1 MKYNVLG
8 IMSGTSMD
16 GIDLALCE
24 ISDNDGQWS
33 YKIIAAE
40 TTPYDSKWRIR
51 LSQLRKQ
58 TPLVYVKTDTFYGH
72 YLGTLAK
79 DFIAKH
85 NATVDLISSHGHTVF
100 HQPDGSIT
108 AQVGSGA
115 AIHAVTGLPVAC
127 DFRTVDVALGGQGAP
142 LVPVGDQHLFSG
154 YDAFLNIGG
163 FCNISTKHNGTIE
176 AFDVCPGNIIL
187 NRIARNLGKDYD
199 ENGEIALTGGI
210 NYDLLKDLNNIDYYS
225 KEGPKSL
232 AREWINSKFWP
243 IVREVEKQNK
253 QEDLMKT
260 LADHIAGQIAK
271 TIDKITNNQPDGFK
285 VLVTGGGAYNG
296 TLMELL
302 RTHTDAEFI
311 VPQDKNLIEYKEA
324 MVFAFLGVLR
334 VKNQNN
340 TYSQATGAS
349 RDAVSG
355 ALFGDFSSLN

>member
-24 ISDNDGQWS
+24 LTDDGGQWT
-33 YKIIAAE
+33 YKILHADTI
-40 TTPYDSKWRIR
+40 PYDAKWRIR

-58 TPLVYVKTDTFYGH
+58 TPVVYVKTDTFYGH
-72 YLGTLAK
+72 YLGTLVNQ
-79 DFIAKH
+79 FIEKH
-85 NATVDLISSHGHTVF
+85 NVKVDLISSHGHTVF
-100 HQPDGSIT
+100 HQPEGGIT

-115 AIHAVTGLPVAC
+115 AIHAITGIPVAC

-142 LVPVGDQHLFSG
+142 LVPVGDELLFGG
-154 YDAFLNIGG
+154 YDAYLNIGG
-163 FCNISTKHNGTIE
+163 FCNISTRNNGNLE
-176 AFDVCPGNIIL
+176 AFDICPGNIAL
-187 NRIARNLGKDYD
+187 NRIARNLGKDFD
-199 ENGEIALTGGI
+199 ENGEIALQGGI
-210 NYDLLKDLNNIDYYS
+210 NYDLLKNLNELAHYS

-232 AREWINSKFWP
+232 GREWINSTFWP
-243 IVREVEKQNK
+243 VVREFEKTSK

-285 VLVTGGGAYNG
+285 VLVTGGGAYNN
-296 TLMELL
+296 TLLELL

-311 VPQDKNLIEYKEA
+311 VPDDKNIIEYKEA
-324 MVFAFLGVLR
+324 LIFALLGILR

-340 TYSQATGAS
+340 VLAQATGAS
-349 RDAVSG
+349 RDNIGG
-355 ALFGDFSSLN
+355 ALYGNFSTLL

>member
-24 ISDNDGQWS
+24 LTDNDGQWT
-33 YKIIAAE
+33 YKILRADTI
-40 TTPYDSKWRIR
+40 PYDAKWRIR

-58 TPLVYVKTDTFYGH
+58 TPVVYVKTDTFYGH
-72 YLGTLAK
+72 YLGTLVNQ
-79 DFIAKH
+79 FIENHGVK
-85 NATVDLISSHGHTVF
+85 VDLISSHGHTVF
-100 HQPDGSIT
+100 HQPEGGIT

-115 AIHAVTGLPVAC
+115 AIHAITGIPVAC

-142 LVPVGDQHLFSG
+142 LVPVGDELLFGG
-154 YDAFLNIGG
+154 YGAYLNIGG
-163 FCNISTKHNGTIE
+163 FCNISTRHNGNLE
-176 AFDVCPGNIIL
+176 AFDVCPGNIVL
-187 NRIARNLGKDYD
+187 NRIARNLGKDFD
-199 ENGEIALTGGI
+199 ENGEIALKGGI
-210 NYDLLKDLNNIDYYS
+210 NYDLLKKLNELEHYS

-232 AREWINSKFWP
+232 GREWINSTFWP
-243 IVREVEKQNK
+243 VVREFEKTSK

-271 TIDKITNNQPDGFK
+271 TVDKITNNQPDGFK
-285 VLVTGGGAYNG
+285 VLVTGGGAYNN

-311 VPQDKNLIEYKEA
+311 VPEDKNIIEYKEA
-324 MVFAFLGVLR
+324 LIFALLGVLR

-340 TYSQATGAS
+340 VLAQATGAK
-349 RDAVSG
+349 RDNIGG
-355 ALFGDFSSLN
+355 AIFGDFSALI